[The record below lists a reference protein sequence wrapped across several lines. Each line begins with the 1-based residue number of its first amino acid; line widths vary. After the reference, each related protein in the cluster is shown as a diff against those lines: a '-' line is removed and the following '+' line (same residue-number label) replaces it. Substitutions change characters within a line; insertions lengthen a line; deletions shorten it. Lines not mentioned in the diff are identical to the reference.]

1 MCVSWRNYSAQ
12 HGKPCSNKP
21 FSSPSQTR
29 PAQNHFLLGHAHSAQ
44 PLPKPRPAQSHTLL
58 NHANHL
64 LKLCPPALLKP
75 CPKPALL
82 QQALLKP
89 RPAQTTTCST
99 MSCSTIP
106 APRPHPAQTTPCSNH
121 TLLKPHPAQTTPCSN
136 HTLLKPHPAQTTPRP
151 SPAQTSP
158 HSKLNHAHP
167 LLYLTTPRPAQPCS
181 THGRSLLNSRPAPTK
196 PCPNLASM
204 PCYITAISRLPLL
217 KPHPAHTTPSSKHA
231 PLKPRHTLLKL
242 LPWSNAC
249 RAQNPCSA
257 QTPNPLIPYNMLNTK
272 KKKKKS
278 CPRPGPHPCSPTPP
292 C

>member
-29 PAQNHFLLGHAHSAQ
+29 PAQNHFLLGHAHSTQ
-44 PLPKPRPAQSHTLL
+44 PPPIPL
-58 NHANHL
+58 N
-64 LKLCPPALLKP
+64 P
-75 CPKPALL
+75 CPNLAPLKAIPCSTTPITCSNYAPCSAQTLSKASPA
-82 QQALLKP
+82 P
-89 RPAQTTTCST
+89 TSPAQTS
-99 MSCSTIP
+99 
-106 APRPHPAQTTPCSNH
+106 PCSNH
-121 TLLKPHPAQTTPCSN
+121 DLLNHVLLNYPCPTPTPCSN

-181 THGRSLLNSRPAPTK
+181 TPGRSLLNPRPAPTK

-272 KKKKKS
+272 KKKKS